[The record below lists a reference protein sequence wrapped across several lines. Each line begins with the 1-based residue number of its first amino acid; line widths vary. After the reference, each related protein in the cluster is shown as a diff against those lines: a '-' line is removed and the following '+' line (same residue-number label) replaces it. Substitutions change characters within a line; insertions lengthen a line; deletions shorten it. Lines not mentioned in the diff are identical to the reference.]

1 MATQQQNHHTQ
12 QLDVA
17 TQKHWLLQTPK
28 ELVADFNTKKG
39 ENLAVLKIS
48 IYLFQGDHVLLF
60 HQRDRPYPGEQE
72 EWIVP
77 HDIVRVDRPASHPT
91 QQAVATIPIRIRTLH
106 YLASMRVPIPLLHEI
121 QFMEFSKPE
130 PLSIHSG
137 ETLHIWAILTLYP
150 HPLPPETREAFLT
163 TLNNNAVYR
172 WATEADV
179 NQNRI
184 KTPAFDTDITRSD
197 QLHIL
202 DLKAAFKRLSLCCK
216 FNITHVPPL
225 ASLST
230 TGHHIL
236 ASVLEARAMRYAG
249 DAGRYG
255 MILLSNTSPRN
266 LIWGGVYDCRG
277 V

>member
-1 MATQQQNHHTQ
+1 
-12 QLDVA
+12 
-17 TQKHWLLQTPK
+17 
-28 ELVADFNTKKG
+28 
-39 ENLAVLKIS
+39 
-48 IYLFQGDHVLLF
+48 
-60 HQRDRPYPGEQE
+60 
-72 EWIVP
+72 
-77 HDIVRVDRPASHPT
+77 
-91 QQAVATIPIRIRTLH
+91 
-106 YLASMRVPIPLLHEI
+106 MRVPIPLLHEI

-266 LIWGGVYDCRG
+266 LIVNRLRETQMDTTSWPAEVRGNSGEVYTIVGAFKMGRVVWRAGAGEGRG
-277 V
+277 VLWGEVVEEGGRVRVSWVGQ